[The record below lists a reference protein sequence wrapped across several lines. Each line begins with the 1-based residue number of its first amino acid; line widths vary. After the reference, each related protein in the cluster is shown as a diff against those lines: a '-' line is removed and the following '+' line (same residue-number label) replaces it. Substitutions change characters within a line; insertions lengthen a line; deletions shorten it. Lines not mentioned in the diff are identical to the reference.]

1 MGPGTGRRPQQEK
14 VPSCTHQ
21 SCPVL
26 TATRGG
32 ASAHGSRQG
41 SAHLTYLCVGG
52 LTQCVVAMPEDR
64 YRSRRR
70 SMRRTF
76 TKSLEG
82 DD

>member
-1 MGPGTGRRPQQEK
+1 MGLGTQRQPQQEK
-14 VPSCTHQ
+14 VPGCAHQ
-21 SCPVL
+21 PFPVL

-32 ASAHGSRQG
+32 AGADDPRQG

-52 LTQCVVAMPEDR
+52 LAQCVVAMPEDR

>member
-1 MGPGTGRRPQQEK
+1 MGLGTQRQPQQK
-14 VPSCTHQ
+14 KLPGCAHQ
-21 SCPVL
+21 PCPVL
-26 TATRGG
+26 TATRGAAG
-32 ASAHGSRQG
+32 ADGPRRG
-41 SAHLTYLCVGG
+41 SAHLTYLCIGG
-52 LTQCVVAMPEDR
+52 LAQCVVAMPEDR